1 MEYTA
6 MNFFLFIN
14 NSLTFHSDK
23 HQSGFRFKTPEKQDF
38 QDQRQGVVGFS
49 HCLFLSVLL
58 VTLETM
64 APTTLMSLKFISP
77 KGQVSTS

>member
-49 HCLFLSVLL
+49 HCSCF
-58 VTLETM
+58 
-64 APTTLMSLKFISP
+64 
-77 KGQVSTS
+77 